1 MEDIWKITDLQML
14 KTQVENKGREITEYR
29 EKYNIKIRGM
39 DDKPV
44 ESGKDGDDSSNK
56 SQSVLVDGK

>member
-1 MEDIWKITDLQML
+1 ML